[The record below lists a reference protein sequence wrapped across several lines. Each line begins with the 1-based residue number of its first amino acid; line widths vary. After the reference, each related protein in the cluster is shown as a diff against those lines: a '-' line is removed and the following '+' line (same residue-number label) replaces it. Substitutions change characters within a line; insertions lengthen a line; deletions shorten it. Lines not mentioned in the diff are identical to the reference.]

1 MGFDRMTDLRPWGMD
16 DPAWERPASSSKE
29 KDKAKWV

>member
-16 DPAWERPASSSKE
+16 AWEKPASSSKE